1 MLRQILLTIAVCF
14 IIPTQIHA
22 EPALHNINGEQI
34 PLSSLSGKWVY
45 INYWASWCQPCLE
58 EIPELNRF
66 YEQHKN
72 DKNFAMFSVNYD
84 SLPIAQQELLIQQL
98 GIRYPALK
106 YDPRRLLSLGNIN
119 GVPVTFVFNPQGELS
134 ETLYGS
140 QTATS
145 LHKVASAS

>member
-1 MLRQILLTIAVCF
+1 MLRKILLSMSVLVLF
-14 IIPTQIHA
+14 ITQSYA
-22 EPALHNINGEQI
+22 EPTLHSISGEQI

-45 INYWASWCQPCLE
+45 LNYWASWCQPCLE

-66 YEQHKN
+66 YDQHKN
-72 DKNFAMFSVNYD
+72 DKNFAMFAVNYD
-84 SLPIAQQELLIQQL
+84 SLPIAQQEILLQQL

-106 YDPRRLLSLGNIN
+106 YDPRSLLKLGHIQ

-140 QTATS
+140 QTAKS
-145 LHKVASAS
+145 LSQVISAS

>member
-1 MLRQILLTIAVCF
+1 MLRKILLSMPLCLLLI
-14 IIPTQIHA
+14 TQLNA

-66 YEQHKN
+66 YEQHKD
-72 DKNFAMFSVNYD
+72 DKDFAMFAVNYD
-84 SLPIAQQELLIQQL
+84 SLPIAQQEILIQKL
-98 GIRYPALK
+98 GIQYPALK
-106 YDPRRLLSLGNIN
+106 YDPRSLLNLGHIN

-134 ETLYGS
+134 DTLYGS
-140 QTATS
+140 QTARS
-145 LHKVASAS
+145 LYKVASAS